1 MPVTVSKFRPCGIS
15 QGARIV
21 SGTRR
26 NFIES
31 VGVLGAAAATG
42 GLSEARASPQ
52 QLDSGR
58 SEPPKA
64 PEIHCVVTGRNK
76 TGKSAIVSNAP
87 AEPVTVA
94 LFPGYQFYR
103 LWGSDSSPALPS
115 DGTPTSQ
122 SGWFPPKNG
131 FRFGFFTVPPATST
145 KVEPIATPAALE
157 EVRQKLPGIL
167 DALEPDHPGM
177 HTTDSVDFDV
187 VVFGEVVL
195 ELDDGAEVVLKA
207 GDCVIQNGTRHAW
220 HNRSSDKCVIAFSL
234 VGAERKG

>member
-1 MPVTVSKFRPCGIS
+1 M
-15 QGARIV
+15 

-31 VGVLGAAAATG
+31 AGVLAAAAAAG
-42 GLSEARASPQ
+42 GLSEASASPQ
-52 QLDSGR
+52 QLDSGH

-76 TGKSAIVSNAP
+76 AGKSVIVSNAP
-87 AEPVTVA
+87 AKSVTVA

-122 SGWFPPKNG
+122 SGWFPARNG
-131 FRFGFFTVPPATST
+131 YRFGFFTLPPATST
-145 KVEPIATPAALE
+145 KIEPIATPAALE

-167 DALEPDHPGM
+167 DALEPDHSGM
-177 HTTDSVDFDV
+177 HTTDSVDFD
-187 VVFGEVVL
+187 
-195 ELDDGAEVVLKA
+195 
-207 GDCVIQNGTRHAW
+207 RW
-220 HNRSSDKCVIAFSL
+220 
-234 VGAERKG
+234 